1 MNLKKINM
9 NIETFKLLILFGML
23 VYVIA
28 STIRWLLKLFGYGY
42 PYYMNITY
50 TKNNIKRS
58 ERFYIVDKD
67 HLIEIM
73 TNIYDSE
80 DE

>member
-1 MNLKKINM
+1 MTDG
-9 NIETFKLLILFGML
+9 NIELLILFGIL

-42 PYYMNITY
+42 PCYMNITY
-50 TKNNIKRS
+50 TKYGIQYC
-58 ERFYIVDKD
+58 ERFYIVDD
-67 HLIEIM
+67 EHLVEILSNLYGM
-73 TNIYDSE
+73 N

>member
-1 MNLKKINM
+1 MTDG
-9 NIETFKLLILFGML
+9 NISLLIFFVFN

-42 PYYMNITY
+42 PCYMNITY

-58 ERFYIVDKD
+58 ERFYICDDK
-67 HLIEIM
+67 HLIEII
-73 TNIYDSE
+73 TNLYGTYDE
-80 DE
+80 

>member
-1 MNLKKINM
+1 M
-9 NIETFKLLILFGML
+9 NIETFKLLILFGIL

-28 STIRWLLKLFGYGY
+28 STIRWILKLCGYGY

-50 TKNNIKRS
+50 TKDNIKRT
-58 ERFYIVDKD
+58 ERFYIVDKY
-67 HLIEIM
+67 HLIEII
-73 TNIYDSE
+73 TNIYGTN